1 MTSPPTM
8 THPRDRLLTLYGR
21 KPVLEVLEDRTVTV
35 DKVLLARNAD
45 GPVVAAILAAAR
57 ARGVAVQRVTPEEV
71 TRLSRNGR
79 QDQGAVV
86 DVAAPRMA
94 ALDAALEGPLA
105 TGPAQIFLLDG
116 LTTPGNIGLI
126 LRTATAAGCE
136 GIVLPRKGS
145 PEVGPLVIK
154 ASAGVAY
161 KAPILRVATA
171 IEGANLLKSKG
182 FLLFGLSM
190 GGSDLYAASL
200 PERVALV
207 LGNESTG
214 ISPEVQARLDGTL
227 AIPMAG
233 GVESLN
239 VAVAAA
245 VVAYELT
252 RRRRASRAAG
262 S

>member
-1 MTSPPTM
+1 VS
-8 THPRDRLLTLYGR
+8 HPRDRFLTIYGR
-21 KPVLEVLEDRTVTV
+21 KPVLEVLEDQALPIER
-35 DKVLLARNAD
+35 VLVAHGAD
-45 GPVVAAILAAAR
+45 GPVIAAILQAAR
-57 ARGVAVQRVTPEEV
+57 ARRVTVQRVTPAEV

-79 QDQGAVV
+79 QDQGAVA
-86 DVAAPRMA
+86 DVRAPRMA
-94 ALDAALEGPLA
+94 ALETALEGDLGLA
-105 TGPAQIFLLDG
+105 PTAHLFLLDG

-136 GIVLPRKGS
+136 GIILPRKGS

-154 ASAGVAY
+154 ASAGVAF
-161 KAPILRVATA
+161 KAPILRTATA
-171 IEGANLLKSKG
+171 LEAANLLKSNG
-182 FLLFGLSM
+182 FLLFGLQAD
-190 GGSDLYAASL
+190 GTDLYALEL
-200 PERVALV
+200 PPRVVFV
-207 LGNESTG
+207 LGNETTG
-214 ISPEVQARLDGTL
+214 ISPEVAACLDGTV

-252 RRRRASRAAG
+252 RRRRASRAAV